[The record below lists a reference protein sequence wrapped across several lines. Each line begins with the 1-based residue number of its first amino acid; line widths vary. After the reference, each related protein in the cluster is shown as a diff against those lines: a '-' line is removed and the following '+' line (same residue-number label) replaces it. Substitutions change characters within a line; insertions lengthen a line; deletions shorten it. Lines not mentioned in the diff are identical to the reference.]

1 MQIENMKKTAI
12 IVFWTITLSC
22 CKQDIDFHK
31 FNNPIVWENSQTI
44 TNNIYDGV
52 EYILKGFE
60 QFDIIAIGES
70 HGIKDVTDFYL
81 ELVKNEI
88 FRKQVDAI
96 VFELGNSLY
105 QEDLDNYIF
114 GNNND
119 TLKIKKLW
127 RDHSSSIL
135 QSSDRT
141 GVSRFFREV
150 RKINLTAEHK
160 IRILAAEPP
169 LEWAKIKSSE
179 ELFEFLGLRDQ
190 FYADLV
196 ITEIIDKKKKAL
208 LIMGSGH
215 FNKCKPPHHVID
227 NPISSILRATDKN
240 LVLITTMTIAE
251 FPFDQLPNIKKG
263 ELIETIN
270 PIVGELKIG
279 SPFLKDYP
287 LKIQTD
293 ALLYLGEIKNIEYE
307 VHTPFNDHVY
317 ENELNRRKEL
327 INIK

>member
-1 MQIENMKKTAI
+1 MKRTTI
-12 IVFWTITLSC
+12 IVLWIIILSN
-22 CKQDIDFHK
+22 CKQDIDFQK
-31 FNNPIVWENSQTI
+31 FNNPKVWENSKTT
-44 TNNIYDGV
+44 TNSIYDGV
-52 EYILKGFE
+52 EYILRGFE

-70 HGIKDVTDFYL
+70 HGIKDVTDFYI
-81 ELVKNEI
+81 ELVKNEN
-88 FRKQVDAI
+88 FRIKVDAV

-105 QEDLDNYIF
+105 QGELDNYIL

-141 GVSRFFREV
+141 GVSRFLKEV
-150 RKINLTAEHK
+150 RKINLASENK

-179 ELFEFLGLRDQ
+179 DLFEFLGQRDQ
-190 FYADLV
+190 FYGDLV
-196 ITEIIDKKKKAL
+196 ITEVLNKKKKAL

-215 FNKCKPPHHVID
+215 FNKCKPPHQMID

-240 LVLITTMTIAE
+240 LVLITTMTTDE
-251 FPFDQLPNIKKG
+251 FPFDQLPNLKKG

-279 SPFLKDYP
+279 APFLKDYP
-287 LKIQTD
+287 LKVQTD
-293 ALLYLGEIKNIEYE
+293 ALLYLGDMKNIEYE
-307 VHTPFNDHVY
+307 GHTPFNDHVY

-327 INIK
+327 IKIK